1 VAGGIK
7 IPFFLQY
14 ISLLYTLHLNLSPFK
29 LIAMLKVADIL
40 KTKGNN
46 IYAVLPNSSVYDA
59 LTFMCE
65 KNIGALMIIED
76 GELKGI
82 FSERDYARK
91 VVLVNRTSR
100 ETKINEI
107 MTQKVITV
115 TSTDSIDYCMERMSE
130 RKIRHLPVADNG
142 KVIGIISIG
151 DVVTAI
157 IESQKETI
165 SYLHNYISQ

>member
-1 VAGGIK
+1 
-7 IPFFLQY
+7 
-14 ISLLYTLHLNLSPFK
+14 
-29 LIAMLKVADIL
+29 MLKVADIL

-91 VVLVNRTSR
+91 VVLVNRNSR
-100 ETKINEI
+100 DTMISEI
-107 MTQKVITV
+107 MTTTVITI
-115 TSTDSIDYCMERMSE
+115 SPADSIEHCMELMSGK
-130 RKIRHLPVADNG
+130 KIRHLPVADNG
-142 KVIGIISIG
+142 KVAGLISIS